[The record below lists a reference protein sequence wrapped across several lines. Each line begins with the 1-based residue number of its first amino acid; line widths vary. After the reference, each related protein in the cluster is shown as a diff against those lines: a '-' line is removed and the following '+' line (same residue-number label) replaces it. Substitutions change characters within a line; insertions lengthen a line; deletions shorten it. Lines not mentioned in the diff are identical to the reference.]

1 MNIYKEIKEKN
12 NKVKLY
18 NDIKFKLIIIPNEEK
33 KEKMSYD
40 ICDFEM
46 NCENSDN
53 DNLNKKSEII
63 CNNLKSELNK
73 CKTHNK
79 EKSWQIFYFIKE
91 FIQSLDLLEE
101 FNFNYFRGQR
111 SNWKVLPGLLRDST
125 NKEYINHFEQEYKR
139 LAYNYP
145 EELSYLPY
153 DKNNRLE
160 RANYLS
166 ILQHYGMQ
174 TSLLDITKNPFIA
187 LLFMV
192 SEENKNKI
200 NKPSFILYEIDENIH
215 HESHLFIRVIKD
227 ANNKRIEAQ
236 RGAFLCY
243 DYLYSLNIT
252 DIKRIN
258 RIILDMEVS
267 KDKYVE
273 KLKKDIEIINQ
284 LKKEY
289 ENSEEKKD
297 SDFNNIVNEAI
308 EFRKTLLEN
317 LEIPK
322 DANEKIDE
330 CYEELRKEM
339 LTKLKEYHYFEN
351 QLYPDLDKQIAYILS
366 KYNDQSSKK
375 YISDL

>member
-1 MNIYKEIKEKN
+1 
-12 NKVKLY
+12 
-18 NDIKFKLIIIPNEEK
+18 
-33 KEKMSYD
+33 
-40 ICDFEM
+40 
-46 NCENSDN
+46 
-53 DNLNKKSEII
+53 
-63 CNNLKSELNK
+63 
-73 CKTHNK
+73 
-79 EKSWQIFYFIKE
+79 
-91 FIQSLDLLEE
+91 
-101 FNFNYFRGQR
+101 FNYFRGQR

-252 DIKRIN
+252 DIKR
-258 RIILDMEVS
+258 
-267 KDKYVE
+267 
-273 KLKKDIEIINQ
+273 
-284 LKKEY
+284 
-289 ENSEEKKD
+289 
-297 SDFNNIVNEAI
+297 
-308 EFRKTLLEN
+308 
-317 LEIPK
+317 
-322 DANEKIDE
+322 
-330 CYEELRKEM
+330 
-339 LTKLKEYHYFEN
+339 
-351 QLYPDLDKQIAYILS
+351 
-366 KYNDQSSKK
+366 
-375 YISDL
+375 

>member
-258 RIILDMEVS
+258 RIILDIEVS

-273 KLKKDIEIINQ
+273 
-284 LKKEY
+284 
-289 ENSEEKKD
+289 
-297 SDFNNIVNEAI
+297 
-308 EFRKTLLEN
+308 
-317 LEIPK
+317 
-322 DANEKIDE
+322 
-330 CYEELRKEM
+330 
-339 LTKLKEYHYFEN
+339 
-351 QLYPDLDKQIAYILS
+351 
-366 KYNDQSSKK
+366 
-375 YISDL
+375 